1 MKICSKEKC
10 TACYA
15 CLNVCP
21 INCISIQMDSIG
33 VLYPKVDEE
42 RCVNCNLCI
51 KSCPNNRILNFRYP
65 NKCYAYWIGDL
76 KKRKICAS
84 GGLATAFSEYIIKYE
99 NGI

>member
-21 INCISIQMDSIG
+21 INCISMQMDSIG

-42 RCVNCNLCI
+42 RCVNCNLI
-51 KSCPNNRILNFRYP
+51 MK
-65 NKCYAYWIGDL
+65 
-76 KKRKICAS
+76 
-84 GGLATAFSEYIIKYE
+84 
-99 NGI
+99 

>member
-21 INCISIQMDSIG
+21 INCISMQMDSIG

-42 RCVNCNLCI
+42 RCVNCNLRLVFTTDYYSI
-51 KSCPNNRILNFRYP
+51 FYR
-65 NKCYAYWIGDL
+65 
-76 KKRKICAS
+76 
-84 GGLATAFSEYIIKYE
+84 
-99 NGI
+99 

>member
-21 INCISIQMDSIG
+21 INCISMQMDSIG

-42 RCVNCNLCI
+42 RCVNCNLNSVFTTDYYSI
-51 KSCPNNRILNFRYP
+51 FYR
-65 NKCYAYWIGDL
+65 
-76 KKRKICAS
+76 
-84 GGLATAFSEYIIKYE
+84 
-99 NGI
+99 